1 MGARRLG
8 TILVAAML
16 WTGAARAQSTG
27 TGTNPGGT
35 GSSGTGSTGTGSTG
49 SGSAQ
54 QGGATGSAG
63 GVTFDPAAQAAARL
77 FGVYRVPGAPP
88 LDSSGVYRVD
98 LGSSAPPAGSG
109 GGGAGSTTGSA
120 TSTSATTS
128 TTTGSVPTSAP

>member
-35 GSSGTGSTGTGSTG
+35 GSSSTGTGSTG

-109 GGGAGSTTGSA
+109 GGSAGSTTSSA
-120 TSTSATTS
+120 TSTSTTTS
-128 TTTGSVPTSAP
+128 TTTGSVPTTTP

>member
-8 TILVAAML
+8 TMLVAAML

-35 GSSGTGSTGTGSTG
+35 GTSGTGSTGTGSTG

-98 LGSSAPPAGSG
+98 TGSSAPPAGSG
-109 GGGAGSTTGSA
+109 GGSAGSTTGSA
-120 TSTSATTS
+120 TSTSTTTS
-128 TTTGSVPTSAP
+128 TTTGSVPTTTP